1 MLLRIIEDPY
11 VSIFTTLG
19 IKTEIFK
26 MQHMQAQRCR
36 RDEIPKVHAAFEKP
50 HCALGRG

>member
-19 IKTEIFK
+19 IKAEIFK
-26 MQHMQAQRCR
+26 TQNMQAQRCQ
-36 RDEIPKVHAAFEKP
+36 RDEIPKVYAAFEKP
-50 HCALGRG
+50 HCALRRG